1 MSSKLEE
8 VPFTNNIGQ
17 IINPGDRIIA
27 VTTGY
32 SHRVSVREGTYVG
45 MVGLNP
51 SVVVKTSQGGLWDS
65 DGSQISWSEAQSKGI
80 VYSFRQVDKRTTL
93 RKSRVYK
100 IV

>member
-51 SVVVKTSQGGLWDS
+51 SVVVKTSQGGRWDS
-65 DGSQISWSEAQSKGI
+65 DGRKLSWSEAQSKG
-80 VYSFRQVDKRTTL
+80 VAYSFRQVDKRTTL